1 MCNSLSNLIVV
12 LRLGELMMEEQ
23 LTWQAIGTYGVFLG
37 LGVVAIVW
45 GLAKAVKA
53 WKDAL
58 K

>member
-1 MCNSLSNLIVV
+1 
-12 LRLGELMMEEQ
+12 MMEEQ